1 MQQCIMLFSIMRFVD
16 REEEL
21 DRLEQLMARRDGAL
35 AVVYGR
41 RRIGKTR
48 LLLEWSRRHDGLYAV
63 ADQSSAE
70 IQRRYLADTVAAHPR
85 MAGFAD
91 VIYPDW
97 RTLLA
102 RIAQQARAAK
112 WRGPLILDELPNL
125 VLAAPELPS
134 TLQHFVDHEA
144 REARLVVAVA
154 GSSQRMMQGLVLGG
168 DAPLFGRA
176 REQIDLQPLPV
187 SHLPDAFGRL
197 SAPAW
202 VQTWTAWGG
211 VPRYWELAI
220 DTPGELAERIDRLC
234 LDPRGPLHR
243 EPDRLLQVE
252 VPSALEVRP
261 VLDAIGMGAHR
272 VSEIAAR
279 VGRPATSL
287 SRPLERLRGLGLA
300 VRETPFG
307 EPEQR
312 TRRSLHHIKDPFFRL
327 WFRVVA
333 PHRGWLA
340 AADRVG
346 RLALLGRHWP
356 ALCAATWEDLCRQLT
371 PKLSRHR
378 GLGALGPWSPGQR
391 WWRGN
396 APEWDVVAANLK
408 GTHLLLGEA
417 KWSEQPLSRAALQSE
432 ARQLADRE
440 PPDLPARLARLA
452 TIRALFVPAVASG
465 PPRRIGQVYV
475 VTARDLL
482 PR

>member
-1 MQQCIMLFSIMRFVD
+1 MNFVD
-16 REEEL
+16 REQEL
-21 DRLEQLMARRDGAL
+21 DRLEQLMARREGAL

-48 LLLEWSRRHDGLYAV
+48 LLLEWSRRHGGLYAV

-70 IQRRYLADTVAAHPR
+70 IQRRYLADTVAAHPQ
-85 MAGFAD
+85 MAGFGD
-91 VIYPDW
+91 VVYPDW
-97 RTLLA
+97 RTLLT
-102 RIAQQARAAK
+102 RIAQQAQAAK

-134 TLQHFVDHEA
+134 TLQPFIDHEA

-154 GSSQRMMQGLVLGG
+154 GSSQRMIQGLVLRG
-168 DAPLFGRA
+168 DAPLYGRA
-176 REQIDLQPLPV
+176 RELIDLPPLPV

-197 SAPAW
+197 SASDW

-211 VPRYWELAI
+211 VPRYWELAV
-220 DTPGELAERIDRLC
+220 DTAGRLAGQIDRLC

-243 EPDRLLQVE
+243 EPDRLLQEE

-261 VLDAIGMGAHR
+261 VLDAIGMGVHR

-312 TRRSLHHIKDPFFRL
+312 TRRSLHCIQDPFFRL

-333 PHRGWLA
+333 PHRGWLST
-340 AADRVG
+340 ADRAG
-346 RLALLGRHWP
+346 RLALLGRYWP

-371 PKLSRHR
+371 AKLSRR
-378 GLGALGPWSPGQR
+378 KQLGALGPWTPGQR

-396 APEWDVVAANLK
+396 APEWDIVAANLER
-408 GTHLLLGEA
+408 THLLLGEV
-417 KWSEQPLSRAALQSE
+417 KWSEQPLTRAALHAA
-432 ARQLADRE
+432 ARRLADRTS
-440 PPDLPARLARLA
+440 PDLPAKLSRLTA
-452 TIRALFVPAVASG
+452 IRVLFVPAVAPG
-465 PPRRIGQVYV
+465 LRRKVGAVQI

-482 PR
+482 SR